1 MAMKEGH
8 RNSSMSNSSNRNQ
21 NLTLREENTGK
32 KRVCVSTILKVQHL
46 QRLAKWVGGEALVSP
61 LGALLGHCLAS
72 VAEAEGVPLD
82 QSLFPCQRCET
93 ILQPGYNCTVR
104 IERGTHKAR
113 RCKGSTVPMQNSVVY
128 TCKFCSHRNLKRGG
142 TKGYVKE
149 ISTAKMKLEKGP
161 PSGSENSEKMKGTS
175 IDVISSKPG
184 IQCSPA
190 TPFKKMCISSSS
202 ENKKPCKKGA
212 VNSGGCADSAPS
224 DGRSKKRRRK
234 SWSSL
239 KEIVERKEQQAS
251 GKLGGLAVPFAL

>member
-1 MAMKEGH
+1 MAKKEGH
-8 RNSSMSNSSNRNQ
+8 RKSSMSNSSNRNQ

-32 KRVCVSTILKVQHL
+32 KRVSVSTILKVQHL
-46 QRLAKWVGGEALVSP
+46 QRLATWVGGEALVAP
-61 LGALLGHCLAS
+61 LGALLGHRLAS

-82 QSLFPCQRCET
+82 QSLFPCQ
-93 ILQPGYNCTVR
+93 
-104 IERGTHKAR
+104 
-113 RCKGSTVPMQNSVVY
+113 
-128 TCKFCSHRNLKRGG
+128 RNLKRGG

-161 PSGSENSEKMKGTS
+161 PSGLENSEKMKGTG
-175 IDVISSKPG
+175 IDVFSSKPG

-202 ENKKPCKKGA
+202 ENKKPCNKGA

-224 DGRSKKRRRK
+224 DGRLKKRRRK

-239 KEIVERKEQQAS
+239 KEIVEEQQAS